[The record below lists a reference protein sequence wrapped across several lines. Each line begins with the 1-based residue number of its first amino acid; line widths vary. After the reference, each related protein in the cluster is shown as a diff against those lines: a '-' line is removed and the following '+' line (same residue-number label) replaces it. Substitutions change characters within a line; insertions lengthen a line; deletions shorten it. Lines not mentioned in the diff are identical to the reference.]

1 MLQTGKA
8 EFVAF
13 DLETTGLNANFCR
26 IVEFGAVRFR
36 ADGTELDRMQQL
48 VDPGCRVPHEATAV
62 HGITDAM
69 LRGQPSVE
77 QVLPRFLEFLGGPE
91 SVLLAHN
98 APFDLG
104 FLSAA
109 WGRLQTQ
116 VPKHPVVDT
125 LALSRR
131 RLRRL
136 SNHRLETVGKHLR
149 VAESAQ
155 HRALGDALMVKSVFL
170 RLLAQSPV
178 IRSLGELYDAVALLY
193 FQPAPPVSVPAGYE
207 PLAEAINTGRSIGIV
222 YDGGTKGRRRRQI
235 TPKRLIEN
243 RGSLYL
249 IAHCHVDGMEKS
261 FRLDRI
267 LEMETT

>member
-1 MLQTGKA
+1 MPCTGDL
-8 EFVAF
+8 EFIAF
-13 DLETTGLNANFCR
+13 DLETTGLHPAFCR

-48 VDPGCRVPHEATAV
+48 VDPCCPVPAQATAV
-62 HGITDAM
+62 HGITDRM

-77 QVLPRFLEFLGGPE
+77 QVLPRFLKFLGGPE

-109 WGRLQTQ
+109 WDRLQTQ
-116 VPKHPVVDT
+116 VPEHPVVDT

-136 SNHRLETVGKHLR
+136 PNHRLETVGQHLR

-178 IRSLGELYDAVALLY
+178 IGSLGELYGTVAPLY
-193 FQPAPPVSVPAGYE
+193 FQPPARVSVPAGYE
-207 PLAEAINTGRSIGIV
+207 PLAEAIKSGRSIGIV
-222 YDGGTKGRRRRQI
+222 YDGGTKGRRRRKI

-249 IAHCHVDGMEKS
+249 IAHCHLDGMEKS

-267 LEMETT
+267 LEMETA